1 MLKNADKIREGLC
14 ELLDEYGKAKITP
27 SSANSIQTI
36 TDAIKNLDKIEM
48 LESGYSEG
56 MWSAEG
62 SYEGGSSYRHR
73 DSMGRYARDGYRGY
87 SDRGYSDRGYSRG
100 GDMVEHLEK
109 MMREASSEKEREAIR
124 CAIEKIER

>member
-14 ELLDEYGKAKITP
+14 ELLDEFGKARITP
-27 SSANSIQTI
+27 SSATSIQII

-48 LESGYSEG
+48 LESGYSEWDADERG
-56 MWSAEG
+56 N
-62 SYEGGSSYRHR
+62 SYRHR

-100 GDMVEHLEK
+100 GDMLEHLEK